1 MTTRVPGPYRKIE
14 SGSNWHKDQSGYYS
28 TDHTRPTDY
37 YAIYSNGDGA
47 KTGAPSIVSENELKE
62 AYNQA
67 YARFAEQVKSA
78 GNMAV
83 NVATMN
89 QTIDLVCDIA
99 ATTLDVIKIL
109 RNPAKNAGK
118 FKQIKNRLGGKNL
131 KDFNDTA
138 AGIILAYQY
147 GVKPLIDDVNKTLQH
162 ASDMYASSRR
172 INARSKVTVKK
183 TEDLGEALRRWDTTI
198 FFRLS
203 ANVGVSNPS
212 LFKVSSEGLT
222 NPLEIFWEVVPFSF
236 VIDWCVNV
244 GDLIAAM
251 DDFVGVTLSDAYV
264 TKSERRYWSTYNYY
278 CSTIVQC
285 RTDTTERRCGNI
297 PGPSLVFTSPFSG
310 SERLLNQIALLVTGS
325 KGHRI

>member
-1 MTTRVPGPYRKIE
+1 MTKRKLGPYRKVE
-14 SGSNWHKDQSGYYS
+14 SGPNWHKDQSGYY
-28 TDHTRPTDY
+28 TADHTRPTDY
-37 YAIYSNGDGA
+37 YAIYSNGDNA
-47 KTGAPSIVSENELKE
+47 STGAPSIVSDNELKK

-67 YARFAEQVKSA
+67 YARFAEQVKGA

-89 QTIDLVCDIA
+89 QTINLVCDIA

-118 FKQIKNRLGGKNL
+118 VKQIKNRLGGRNL

-138 AGIILAYQY
+138 SGIILSYQY

-162 ASDMYASSRR
+162 ASDMFASSRR
-172 INARSKVTVKK
+172 ITARSKVNVTK
-183 TEDLGEALRRWDTTI
+183 TDDLGFALRRWDTTI
-198 FFRLS
+198 FYRLT
-203 ANVGVSNPS
+203 ADVGVSNPS

-222 NPLEIFWEVVPFSF
+222 NPLEIFWEIVPFSF
-236 VIDWCVNV
+236 VVDWCVNV

-251 DDFVGVTLSDAYV
+251 DDFVGVTLSNAYV
-264 TKSERRYWSTYNYY
+264 TKSERRYWMTHYYYANVTY
-278 CSTIVQC
+278 QC
-285 RTDTTERRCGNI
+285 KTDTTERRCGTI
-297 PGPSLVFTSPFSG
+297 PGPSLVYTSPFSG

-325 KGHRI
+325 KGHRY